1 MKGGGHILNSMII
14 ERDFSIEE
22 FIKKLNDPR
31 IGAIV
36 SYLGLVKDKDN
47 KIKGMKVDVSNE
59 TAEEIEDLKKEALE
73 DFDIE
78 KVEIVL
84 RKGLLKIG
92 DNILIILIGAK
103 HRKDAFRACEYLI
116 DKLKM
121 SKTIKMREIKAG

>member
-1 MKGGGHILNSMII
+1 MSSIII
-14 ERDFSIEE
+14 ETDFSIEE

-47 KIKGMKVDVSNE
+47 KIKGMRVDVSDE

-78 KVEIVL
+78 KVEIIIH
-84 RKGLLKIG
+84 RGLLKIG
-92 DNILIILIGAK
+92 DNILIVLIGAK

-121 SKTIKMREIKAG
+121 SKTIRMREIRIG

>member
-1 MKGGGHILNSMII
+1 MSSIII
-14 ERDFSIEE
+14 ETDFSIEE

-47 KIKGMKVDVSNE
+47 KIKGMRVDVSDE
-59 TAEEIEDLKKEALE
+59 TAEEIEDLKTEALE

-78 KVEIVL
+78 KVEIIIH
-84 RKGLLKIG
+84 RGLLKIG
-92 DNILIILIGAK
+92 DNILIVLIGAK

-121 SKTIKMREIKAG
+121 SKTIRMREIRIG